1 MSPSVLGVFAKAP
14 VPGRVKTRLAQEI
27 GPAAAA
33 ALYRRLGRQVV
44 AAVVGSG
51 YRTFVWFTPPDGRDA
66 VRAWLDGLGAA
77 GFFPQAGGHL
87 GTRLVHA
94 FGRSFA
100 AGDGAVVIIGTDAP
114 GVNRRI
120 VAAAFRALRAHD
132 LVLGP
137 SLDGGYYLIGLTAPQ
152 PALFRAIPWSTR
164 HVLRATEA
172 RARALGLSV
181 RLLTP
186 LRDVDTAGDAH
197 TLGLLTDARRSRT
210 RRAGL
215 PTIDG
220 TSG

>member
-14 VPGRVKTRLAQEI
+14 VSGRVKTRLAQDI

-33 ALYRRLGRQVV
+33 AMYHRLGRQVV
-44 AAVVGSG
+44 AAAVGPG
-51 YRTFVWFTPPDGRDA
+51 YRTVVWFTPPHSRDA
-66 VRAWLDGLGAA
+66 IRAWLEGLGVAA
-77 GFFPQAGGHL
+77 FSPQASGNL
-87 GTRLVHA
+87 GTRLAHA
-94 FGRSFA
+94 FGRCFA

-114 GVNRRI
+114 GVNRHI
-120 VAAAFRALRAHD
+120 VAAAFGALRTHD
-132 LVLGP
+132 LVIGP

-152 PALFRAIPWSTR
+152 PTLFQAVPWSTKD
-164 HVLRATEA
+164 VLRTTKA

-186 LRDVDTAGDAH
+186 LRDVDNARDARL
-197 TLGLLTDARRSRT
+197 LGLVSLPGRSQVRRSR
-210 RRAGL
+210 R